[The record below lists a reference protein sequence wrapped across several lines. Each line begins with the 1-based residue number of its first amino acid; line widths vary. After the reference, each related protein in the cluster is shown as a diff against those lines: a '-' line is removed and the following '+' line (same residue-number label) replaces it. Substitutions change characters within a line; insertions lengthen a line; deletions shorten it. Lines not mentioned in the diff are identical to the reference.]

1 MIKNSK
7 VKTRFLPVILEIS
20 KIREKSE
27 EKIDQENPRIVREYV
42 REYVNFSS
50 RS

>member
-7 VKTRFLPVILEIS
+7 VKTRLLPVILEIS

-27 EKIDQENPRIVREYV
+27 EKIDQENPEIV
-42 REYVNFSS
+42 
-50 RS
+50 